1 MASSG
6 GVDEDVVKQ
15 SLMFNP
21 ADTTILKRDYGG
33 GATSYTKWTF
43 STWIKNTSENYGGGG
58 IWTVWDNST
67 QNDATYGWMGFYQD
81 KLQFGGWATNWRVTN
96 RLFRDVGAWMHL
108 VVAVDTNEST
118 ADNRIRIYINGVEE
132 TSFATKNNPAANTQ
146 LPWNKAN
153 QHRLGAIN
161 GSNAYHFGGYLAE
174 TQVIDGSQ
182 LTPSSFGETNSITGQ
197 WVPKKYEGSYPGY
210 SFYLPFSKNDRYSV
224 YFDGSTS
231 AGLQTADSSDFTF
244 GTNNFTAEAWFYSYE
259 DQGNTRYIIGQGPAN
274 GATAESSISF
284 LLDSNNKLR
293 SYIAYSGGYLD
304 LISST
309 AMVENTWYHGALVR
323 NSNTFTL
330 YLNGTSVASTTS
342 SITVVDSDDKMGVG
356 IAGEYTTA
364 HNFKGWISNVRIVNG
379 TAVYTSNF
387 TPSTSP
393 LTAITNTKLLCCQD
407 ATITTDNSGTSKT
420 ITAVN
425 AANTYSQQ
433 MSPFQF
439 DWYEDQ
445 SGQGIDYQPDNLTIN
460 NIYLDT
466 PNNNFA
472 VHNSTGSSDATSF
485 TVGNLWGKATS
496 NNFSKIISTIAPSS
510 GKWYCEYYVKGT
522 QHNGSIIGASTRAE
536 GAIRDTSNQNGTSLN
551 DETSWNLQHNT
562 SSYQRIY
569 RSSNVEQENLGNVS
583 VGDVLSIAIDADNS
597 KVYFRKN
604 NTIVGSSSGHTI
616 NTVEGGDRY
625 FFTFHPRAQSGYTG
639 HGIVNYGQNSSFNGL
654 KTAQGNADGNG
665 IGDFYYSPPSGFL
678 ALCTKNLPDPAI
690 KLPGEHFNTVLYT
703 GSNNGAVSQ
712 SVTGVGFEP
721 GLVWLKRR
729 DAEAH
734 HALWDQ
740 LRGEH
745 KGLSTSTTAVQ
756 QTDTYGLETFDSDG
770 FTVRESDTAHGK
782 TNTGSMLSWNWK
794 ASGATPSKTYTVKVV
809 SDSGNK
815 YRFNDFGSSA
825 LTLNLQEGGTYTFDQ
840 SDSSNATHP
849 LRFSTTA
856 NGSHGGGSE
865 YTTGVTTSGTPG
877 SSGAYTRITLASGAA
892 TLYYYCTAHSGMG
905 GQINTT
911 STAGST
917 NLAGSVAVTTSANAT
932 AGFSMIYHASEGYFG
947 GTYGHELGKTP
958 AFIITRDVDNVNN
971 WYVWHQGFS
980 NATNNYILLNSTA
993 AVATSGANEY
1003 NPTSTLV
1010 MTDQGLNRKGI
1021 TYVWADIE
1029 GFSKFGT
1036 YVGNGDADGP
1046 FINVGF
1052 RPAWIMWKKLTDTGR
1067 WQVLDNKRDGPRNH
1081 NFTGISLNTAY
1092 QEYTGWTVDIYSNGF
1107 KPRQTEHETNGSGQ
1121 TFLYVAFAEAPFKYA
1136 NAR

>member
-1 MASSG
+1 MSRTAHKLMASGAKSK
-6 GVDEDVVKQ
+6 DVVKQ
-15 SLMFNP
+15 SLMFNA
-21 ADTTILKRDYGG
+21 ADTAYLKRTPSSAGNRR
-33 GATSYTKWTF
+33 TF
-43 STWIKNTSENYGGGG
+43 TLSTWIKLTSSSFASGAIFGCGISTTDAEVIYLSIYQGRLSFQTYNT
-58 IWTVWDNST
+58 T
-67 QNDATYGWMGFYQD
+67 
-81 KLQFGGWATNWRVTN
+81 WRRTTS
-96 RLFRDVGAWMHL
+96 LLRDVGAWYHI
-108 VVAVDTNEST
+108 VFAIDTTQGT
-118 ADNRIRIYINGVEE
+118 AQNRIRIYINGEEE
-132 TSFATKNNPAANTQ
+132 TSFSTNSNPSQNYDFIMNTTNAHQ
-146 LPWNKAN
+146 LGDEGGQTGGINPWDGYMAEF
-153 QHRLGAIN
+153 
-161 GSNAYHFGGYLAE
+161 HF
-174 TQVIDGSQ
+174 IDGTQ
-182 LTPSSFGETNSITGQ
+182 LTPSSFAETDSNTGQ
-197 WVPKKYEGSYPGY
+197 WVPKE
-210 SFYLPFSKNDRYSV
+210 V
-224 YFDGSTS
+224 T
-231 AGLQTADSSDFTF
+231 GLTY
-244 GTNNFTAEAWFYSYE
+244 GTNGYYLKFESGA
-259 DQGNTRYIIGQGPAN
+259 IG
-274 GATAESSISF
+274 T
-284 LLDSNNKLR
+284 DS
-293 SYIAYSGGYLD
+293 
-304 LISST
+304 
-309 AMVENTWYHGALVR
+309 
-323 NSNTFTL
+323 
-330 YLNGTSVASTTS
+330 
-342 SITVVDSDDKMGVG
+342 
-356 IAGEYTTA
+356 
-364 HNFKGWISNVRIVNG
+364 
-379 TAVYTSNF
+379 
-387 TPSTSP
+387 
-393 LTAITNTKLLCCQD
+393 
-407 ATITTDNSGTSKT
+407 
-420 ITAVN
+420 
-425 AANTYSQQ
+425 
-433 MSPFQF
+433 
-439 DWYEDQ
+439 
-445 SGQGIDYQPDNLTIN
+445 SGQGN
-460 NIYLDT
+460 NWTATNIANSDIYLDT

-472 VHNSTGSSDATSF
+472 VHNSEGSSDATSF
-485 TVGNLWGKATS
+485 TVGNLWGKATGNS
-496 NNFSKIISTIAPSS
+496 FSKIISTIAPSS
-510 GKWYCEYYVKGT
+510 GKWYCEYYVAAT
-522 QHNGSIIGASTRAE
+522 ASNGSVIGTSTRE
-536 GAIRDTSNQNGTSLN
+536 NGAVRDTSNQSGTALN
-551 DETSWNLQHNT
+551 DETTWLLHHST
-562 SSYQRIY
+562 SQYQRIY

-654 KTAQGNADGNG
+654 KTAQGNTDGNG

-1121 TFLYVAFAEAPFKYA
+1121 TFIYVAFAEAPFKYA